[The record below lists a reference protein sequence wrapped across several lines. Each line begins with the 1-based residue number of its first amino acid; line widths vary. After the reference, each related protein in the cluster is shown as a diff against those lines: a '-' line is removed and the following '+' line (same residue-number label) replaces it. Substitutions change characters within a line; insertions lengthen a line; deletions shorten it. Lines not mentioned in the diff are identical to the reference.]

1 MVRFL
6 ISEGAPRYP
15 KRCRRALRL
24 EKTDVVP
31 LERKRLRKKLLQISA
46 DSHQLWGASE
56 ANDCFLSQSLA
67 VNTLACTERPV
78 SVVLND
84 A

>member
-15 KRCRRALRL
+15 KRCRRALRR

-31 LERKRLRKKLLQISA
+31 LERKRLREKLLQIFA
-46 DSHQLWGASE
+46 DSQQLGEASE
-56 ANDCFLSQSLA
+56 ANDGSLPQSLA
-67 VNTLACTERPV
+67 VNNTGVHR
-78 SVVLND
+78 
-84 A
+84 